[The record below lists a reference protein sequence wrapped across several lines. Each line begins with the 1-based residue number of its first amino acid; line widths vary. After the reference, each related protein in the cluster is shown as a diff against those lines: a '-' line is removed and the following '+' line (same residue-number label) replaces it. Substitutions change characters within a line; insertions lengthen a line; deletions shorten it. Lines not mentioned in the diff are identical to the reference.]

1 MSKHLTGSK
10 RLAVI
15 QRWINGH
22 DDPEWEVFPTRTEGK
37 YIVKQ
42 RKTPIPEKTQETE
55 EIEESEETPET
66 EEIEEIEETPEIEE
80 TSETEEIEE
89 KPRKTKKQ
97 PKPQK
102 PQKLQKQF
110 YDPTMGLEILNQLKL
125 LGEEMKNQRKRK
137 EQKRLIKEVVDKR
150 MYKKKKYAE
159 PEPEPVEYEQIEE
172 VPEQMEYEI
181 PIRMNSNKRH
191 IFEDML

>member
-42 RKTPIPEKTQETE
+42 RKTPLPEKTQETE
-55 EIEESEETPET
+55 EIEETQET
-66 EEIEEIEETPEIEE
+66 EEIEETP
-80 TSETEEIEE
+80 ETEEIEE

-97 PKPQK
+97 TKTQK
-102 PQKLQKQF
+102 PQKTQKSL

-125 LGEEMKNQRKRK
+125 LGEEMKTQRKRK

-159 PEPEPVEYEQIEE
+159 PEPEPIEYEQIEE

-191 IFEDML
+191 IFEDMY

>member
-42 RKTPIPEKTQETE
+42 RKTPLHEKTQETE
-55 EIEESEETPET
+55 EIEETPETEEIDEFEETPET
-66 EEIEEIEETPEIEE
+66 EETEETQ
-80 TSETEEIEE
+80 ETEEIEE
-89 KPRKTKKQ
+89 KPKKLKKQ
-97 PKPQK
+97 PKTRK
-102 PQKLQKQF
+102 PQKSL

-125 LGEEMKNQRKRK
+125 LGEEMKTQRKRK

-150 MYKKKKYAE
+150 MYKKKKYQE
-159 PEPEPVEYEQIEE
+159 PEPEPVQYEQVEE

-191 IFEDML
+191 IFEDMY

>member
-66 EEIEEIEETPEIEE
+66 EEIEEIEETPETEE

-89 KPRKTKKQ
+89 KPRKAKKQ

-125 LGEEMKNQRKRK
+125 LGEEMKTQRKRK

-159 PEPEPVEYEQIEE
+159 PESEPAEYEQIEE